1 MGVIFMFFKRIHSFI
16 SFGNLLKLL
25 LGLTTLIQCI
35 LILYNHFK
43 GIYIFSDFPN
53 LISLLLIRILLGLI
67 ASFIVAYPF
76 LYIILFLNKIAP
88 WGRQIIKRILIQ
100 LFFIIVI
107 SITISTLITLF
118 VKWGSQHYSID
129 FMSFI
134 NNAMIYSVANL
145 ILVIILEAWIFFVES
160 RQAKQETEKLK
171 NKLIKTNF
179 ETLKGQIDPH
189 FMFNS
194 LNVLSGLINAD
205 AEKAHLFI
213 DEFSQI
219 YRYVL
224 ETIEKPLTSLHKE
237 IEFIK
242 SYLFL
247 QQIRYGDSLSY
258 SIKINSSVSDF
269 LLPPLSLQVLIENAI
284 KHNIVNES
292 NPLLIEVY
300 SKESRIYVRNNL
312 QPKISSLK
320 STGLGLKNLRQRY
333 ELIGSDLKPRFL
345 VEDNHYTAILPI
357 FDPEI
362 EESSFFIFL
371 NKLNFNNESNN
382 I

>member
-1 MGVIFMFFKRIHSFI
+1 MRVI
-16 SFGNLLKLL
+16 
-25 LGLTTLIQCI
+25 LGL
-35 LILYNHFK
+35 F
-43 GIYIFSDFPN
+43 
-53 LISLLLIRILLGLI
+53 
-67 ASFIVAYPF
+67 ASFLVAYPF

-107 SITISTLITLF
+107 SIIISSLITLF

-134 NNAMIYSVANL
+134 NNAMIYSVANV

-160 RQAKQETEKLK
+160 RLAKQETEKLK

-194 LNVLSGLINAD
+194 LNVLSGLINID

-224 ETIEKPLTSLHKE
+224 ETIEKPLISLHKE
-237 IEFIK
+237 VEFVK

-247 QQIRYGDSLSY
+247 QQIRYGKSLSY
-258 SIKINSSVSDF
+258 SIKINPTEYDF
-269 LLPPLSLQVLIENAI
+269 VLPPMSLQILIENAI

-292 NPLLIEVY
+292 NPLFLEVY
-300 SKESRIYVRNNL
+300 CKESHIYVRNNL
-312 QPKISSLK
+312 QPKISSLT
-320 STGLGLKNLRQRY
+320 STGLGLKNLKQRY

-345 VEDNHYTAILPI
+345 VESKHYTAILPI

-371 NKLNFNNESNN
+371 NKLNFNNGSNN
-382 I
+382 L